1 MVFLIIVISFII
13 FQSAPTTLILITA
26 NMSNFAALFF
36 PFVLMYLNSKLPK
49 PARPPK
55 YTYVILVLNV
65 IFFGFFFINFVWDTF
80 VGGPLIVL

>member
-1 MVFLIIVISFII
+1 
-13 FQSAPTTLILITA
+13 
-26 NMSNFAALFF
+26 
-36 PFVLMYLNSKLPK
+36 VLMYLNSKLPK

-80 VGGPLIVL
+80 FGSPLIVL